1 MPLEKKIIFVSS
13 ASSFLGKEII
23 RFYEKKEFFI
33 ISYCEHMVP
42 LKKTNHIRV
51 NNINK
56 LMKIFKKIKY
66 INLFFL
72 NNGLIGNQYDFNYL
86 IKSHFEKTKSLL
98 DISKKTIIERLIFF
112 RTADEVGLVN
122 KPIKENDKLNPQTK
136 YAFSKVITLKYIENF
151 CNKHDIKYIFFRLFL
166 VVGEG
171 QNEPRL
177 FPLIKKNI
185 KAKNNFFI
193 KTPFH
198 TKNILHIDDFIN
210 IIHKILSKKN
220 NYNQT
225 INIGSKNNI
234 SMINLCKIIKKNKRN
249 FLYKK
254 SFNREK
260 IKQVPNITKLKKLIG
275 NYEFINIYET
285 IKTLI

>member
-98 DISKKTIIERLIFF
+98 DISKK
-112 RTADEVGLVN
+112 
-122 KPIKENDKLNPQTK
+122 Q
-136 YAFSKVITLKYIENF
+136 
-151 CNKHDIKYIFFRLFL
+151 
-166 VVGEG
+166 
-171 QNEPRL
+171 
-177 FPLIKKNI
+177 
-185 KAKNNFFI
+185 
-193 KTPFH
+193 
-198 TKNILHIDDFIN
+198 
-210 IIHKILSKKN
+210 
-220 NYNQT
+220 
-225 INIGSKNNI
+225 
-234 SMINLCKIIKKNKRN
+234 
-249 FLYKK
+249 
-254 SFNREK
+254 
-260 IKQVPNITKLKKLIG
+260 
-275 NYEFINIYET
+275 
-285 IKTLI
+285 